1 MKLHPDIENAGL
13 RMKLAYED
21 LQDNEGDIEF
31 IVAFEVARAAFRE
44 VKQRFDENGILT
56 GLDY

>member
-21 LQDNEGDIEF
+21 WQDNEGDIDF
-31 IVAFEVARAAFRE
+31 KRAFERARE
-44 VKQRFDENGILT
+44 VYRTVKKRSQEEEEE
-56 GLDY
+56 